1 MAESIESFITKLQQE
16 GVETGKKEAEKIRS
30 QANRHAETTIAQA
43 KQQAEQIVAE
53 AQNKAAGIMDK
64 SRTDL
69 NLAARDAVLQLR
81 HTLADILKAV
91 LNLTVKENLANQDFL
106 SKLLHDLVIQ
116 YAQADIEHRGSME
129 INVAPELRAKLCQ
142 WALNEMTRKAGE
154 VGMAIDLKGSL
165 AKAGF
170 EYNVTGAT
178 VEVTIESVTE
188 ALAKLVNPALSE
200 IIRKAASEARG
211 EK

>member
-1 MAESIESFITKLQQE
+1 MADSIESFITKLQQE
-16 GVETGKKEAEKIRS
+16 GVETGKKEAEKIRG
-30 QANRHAETTIAQA
+30 QASRQAETIITQA

-53 AQNKAAGIMDK
+53 AQNKAAALMEK

-81 HTLADILKAV
+81 HALAGILKAV
-91 LNLTVKENLANQDFL
+91 LSQAIKQNLANEDFL
-106 SKLLHDLVIQ
+106 CKLLHDLVVQ
-116 YAQADIEHRGSME
+116 YAQADIERRGSME
-129 INVAPELRAKLCQ
+129 IHVAPELREKLCK
-142 WALNEMTRKAGE
+142 WALGEMTRKAGE
-154 VGMAIDLKGSL
+154 AGMTIDLKGSL

-178 VEVTIESVTE
+178 VEVTLDSVTE
-188 ALAKLVNPALSE
+188 TLAKLVNPALSE
-200 IIRKAASEARG
+200 IIRKAADE